1 MSIDLVFVFKWLKSV
16 ISLWGVYKTT
26 TEMILQTICLVL
38 SNVLIKQSGKDAVMG
53 CDAIPIH
60 HVQTFFY
67 QLYFNC
73 EYEKKIRPKI
83 SSGNVLRGP
92 FVMFLYVTNPQTRKI
107 MANILISL
115 KFLISNP
122 QSRKNK

>member
-1 MSIDLVFVFKWLKSV
+1 MSIDLVFVLKWLKSV

-83 SSGNVLRGP
+83 CHFLR
-92 FVMFLYVTNPQTRKI
+92 FLLRHKFSRNKI
-107 MANILISL
+107 FEELNFIADY
-115 KFLISNP
+115 
-122 QSRKNK
+122 